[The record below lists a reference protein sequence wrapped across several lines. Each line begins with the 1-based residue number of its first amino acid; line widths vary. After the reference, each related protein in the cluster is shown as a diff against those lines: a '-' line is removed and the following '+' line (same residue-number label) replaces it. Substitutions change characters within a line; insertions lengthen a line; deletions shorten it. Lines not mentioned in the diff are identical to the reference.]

1 MFGHFTTLCLKGLT
15 TIYHDLCSSS
25 FIAVSLKFIL
35 HLKSEIP
42 GCTRTTS
49 QNRCKRERLIT
60 RVKAYARNCFSKKI
74 LSKNIIDSTK
84 KDSNS
89 EFWVQKF
96 ERIFFMNIWYK
107 EGEQE
112 LLLNYAGKVCSIIL
126 LF

>member
-1 MFGHFTTLCLKGLT
+1 MLEIVFQKRSYPRTLC
-15 TIYHDLCSSS
+15 D
-25 FIAVSLKFIL
+25 
-35 HLKSEIP
+35 
-42 GCTRTTS
+42 R
-49 QNRCKRERLIT
+49 
-60 RVKAYARNCFSKKI
+60 
-74 LSKNIIDSTK
+74 TK